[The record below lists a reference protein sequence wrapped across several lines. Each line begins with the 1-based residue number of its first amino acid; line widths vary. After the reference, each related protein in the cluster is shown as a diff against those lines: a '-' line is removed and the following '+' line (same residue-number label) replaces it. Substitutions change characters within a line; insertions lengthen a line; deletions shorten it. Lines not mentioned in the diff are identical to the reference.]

1 MRIIDWSSD
10 VCSSDL
16 LDSYFTALRPFE
28 KSLTSHEGATVRVT
42 DPLGSDL
49 SFKLAKPPYEK
60 PRRADK
66 PGTYLVPGSCTMFP
80 DMESV
85 QGILRFKSVFHEYFT
100 TLEEP
105 LEVQVDGKIREIRG
119 GGVDRLVLGRSLKR
133 AGGGGYGYMIHFTY
147 GMNPGARATGRSFI
161 EDSRVMGNNAVG
173 MGLPWWIPGGGE
185 NQDRKST
192 RLNSSH

>member
-1 MRIIDWSSD
+1 
-10 VCSSDL
+10 
-16 LDSYFTALRPFE
+16 
-28 KSLTSHEGATVRVT
+28 
-42 DPLGSDL
+42 
-49 SFKLAKPPYEK
+49 
-60 PRRADK
+60 
-66 PGTYLVPGSCTMFP
+66 MFP
-80 DMESV
+80 SMESV

-119 GGVDRLVLGRSLKR
+119 GGVDRLVLERSLKR

-173 MGLPWWIPGGGE
+173 MGLPWWI
-185 NQDRKST
+185 DRKST

>member
-1 MRIIDWSSD
+1 MGLGGLLRLFGAVD
-10 VCSSDL
+10 

-85 QGILRFKSVFHEYFT
+85 QGILRFKRS
-100 TLEEP
+100 EERR
-105 LEVQVDGKIREIRG
+105 VGKEC
-119 GGVDRLVLGRSLKR
+119 VSPCRSR
-133 AGGGGYGYMIHFTY
+133 WSPDH
-147 GMNPGARATGRSFI
+147 
-161 EDSRVMGNNAVG
+161 
-173 MGLPWWIPGGGE
+173 
-185 NQDRKST
+185 
-192 RLNSSH
+192 